1 LLLPPQP
8 PISSTPL
15 IPQTNPIGG
24 VNQSVGVVPG
34 LSQTNPIGG
43 AGTGQNFGALPGD
56 PGSPTYDPNAAAA
69 TAEQSGWDIGFRHN
83 YAKHQHWRNHY
94 PPSGP
99 RPQTRCKLF
108 RTDVGFSR
116 WLT

>member
-1 LLLPPQP
+1 M
-8 PISSTPL
+8 
-15 IPQTNPIGG
+15 PQTNPIGG

-83 YAKHQHWRNHY
+83 YAKHQRTASNAL
-94 PPSGP
+94 
-99 RPQTRCKLF
+99 QTF

>member
-1 LLLPPQP
+1 LLPPQP
-8 PISSTPL
+8 PISLTPL
-15 IPQTNPIGG
+15 VPQTNPIGG

-69 TAEQSGWDIGFRHN
+69 AAEQFGWDIGFWHN

-94 PPSGP
+94 PRRVHGLK
-99 RPQTRCKLF
+99 RAAN
-108 RTDVGFSR
+108 FSEPM
-116 WLT
+116 LDLAAG

>member
-1 LLLPPQP
+1 LLPPQP
-8 PISSTPL
+8 PISLTPL
-15 IPQTNPIGG
+15 VPQTNPIGG

-83 YAKHQHWRNHY
+83 YAKHQRTASNAL
-94 PPSGP
+94 
-99 RPQTRCKLF
+99 QTFPNR
-108 RTDVGFSR
+108 S
-116 WLT
+116 WI

>member
-1 LLLPPQP
+1 LLPP
-8 PISSTPL
+8 STADQL
-15 IPQTNPIGG
+15 NSTRASDQSDRG

-69 TAEQSGWDIGFRHN
+69 AAEQFGWDIGFWHN

-94 PPSGP
+94 PRRVHGLK
-99 RPQTRCKLF
+99 RAAN
-108 RTDVGFSR
+108 FSEPM
-116 WLT
+116 LDLAAG